1 MADEQDPTILPL
13 VTGNGRTLATADITA
28 LLGLINQMLS
38 SMEGRIIEV
47 LRINS
52 DREGD
57 RWKQHDA
64 EHLRTVRAIEETIRA
79 VRDDLNEHIRV
90 ANIRVAKQHDIEV
103 GREARVKPVV
113 STFRWLIANWPKAIA
128 FVFSVAFVILGF
140 LAILGDWLER
150 YLGGVS

>member
-47 LRINS
+47 LRINA

-90 ANIRVAKQHDIEV
+90 ADIRVAKERIATERMD
-103 GREARVKPVV
+103 ARVKPVV
-113 STFRWLIANWPKAIA
+113 STARWLVTNWPKAIA
-128 FVFSVAFVILGF
+128 FVFAIAFVILGF